1 VEDNALALLLFGFIG
16 LVLMFA
22 QLKLFSIDS
31 SLKRI
36 VELLEREARQR
47 TGNNP

>member
-1 VEDNALALLLFGFIG
+1 MEGNTLVLLLFGVIG

-31 SLKRI
+31 SLRRI
-36 VELLEREARQR
+36 VELLEREASRR
-47 TGNNP
+47 TAGTP

>member
-1 VEDNALALLLFGFIG
+1 MEANGLVLLLFAIIG

-22 QLKLFSIDS
+22 QLKLFSIDE

-36 VELLEREARQR
+36 VELLEREARER
-47 TGNNP
+47 PTGNP